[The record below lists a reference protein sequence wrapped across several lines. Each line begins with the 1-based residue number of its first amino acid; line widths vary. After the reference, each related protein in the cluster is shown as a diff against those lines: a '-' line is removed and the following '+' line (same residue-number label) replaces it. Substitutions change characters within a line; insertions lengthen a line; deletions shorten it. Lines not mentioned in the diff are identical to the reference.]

1 LRKLILLSISL
12 GLFIVSYSQV
22 KYGIKGGLTQSLV
35 KETPSIP
42 DADNTLQ
49 TGFQFGFF
57 LDKKILDNLFIR
69 SSLQLT
75 QKGYQ
80 SVLGNPGGPFYWSR
94 NLSTTYLEL
103 PLDVLQGFRLNKT
116 SVFYIGTGPVF
127 SYGLQGR
134 LKTTLVSLDNNQQLR
149 TQISTDNKIF
159 QTNIDRR
166 FDFGW
171 DFLIGLQSCRTLF
184 AVSYNHGISDVAKG
198 DNQSLKNKSFALG
211 VGYLLK

>member
-1 LRKLILLSISL
+1 LRKLVLLSISL

-22 KYGIKGGLTQSLV
+22 KYGIKAGLTQSFV
-35 KETPSIP
+35 KETPSIL
-42 DADNTLQ
+42 DADNTLK

-80 SVLGNPGGPFYWSR
+80 TVLGNPGGPFYWSR

-103 PLDVLQGFRLNKT
+103 PLDVLHGFRLSKT
-116 SVFYIGTGPVF
+116 SVLYIGTGPVF
-127 SYGLQGR
+127 SYGLQGT
-134 LKTTLVSLDNNQQLR
+134 LKATLVSLDNNQQLH

-159 QTNIDRR
+159 KTDKDRR
-166 FDFGW
+166 LDFGW
-171 DFLIGLQSCRTLF
+171 DFLICIQSCRALF
-184 AVSYNHGISDVAKG
+184 AVSYNHGISDVTKG
-198 DNQSLKNKSFALG
+198 DNQSLKNKSFALA